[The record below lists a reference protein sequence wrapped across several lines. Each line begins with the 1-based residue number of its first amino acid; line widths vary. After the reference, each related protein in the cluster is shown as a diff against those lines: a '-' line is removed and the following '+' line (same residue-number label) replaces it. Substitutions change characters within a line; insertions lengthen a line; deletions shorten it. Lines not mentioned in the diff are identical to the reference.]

1 MHISDYV
8 GDRRFDARNTIES
21 RQRRGQT
28 VHRVAILFS
37 ADPPEFR
44 SHFGMGVE
52 IAVPTFHCTRAT
64 RLSLLVR
71 SMTATIIVRW

>member
-21 RQRRGQT
+21 RRRGQT

-37 ADPPEFR
+37 ADPPEFLD
-44 SHFGMGVE
+44 HAGAEQVE
-52 IAVPTFHCTRAT
+52 EELAE
-64 RLSLLVR
+64 LGLLDYCR
-71 SMTATIIVRW
+71 PALQQRG